1 MPFKMDQKL
10 TIKFWLLLYENLL
23 PRSLKN
29 RPIWSHC
36 CHAMAVFIHAM
47 EHFISG
53 AQLDKLISPL
63 KLQSGIKAKALVL
76 TGWVCK
82 VDLRDSRY
90 LCLYRSYQ
98 CDQIWQNFATLA
110 NLGKSL
116 DIIWGFILYWAKIL
130 TELGIFYEIGQVFI
144 FVNGPISKR

>member
-63 KLQSGIKAKALVL
+63 KLQSGLFSLGGCVKL
-76 TGWVCK
+76 T
-82 VDLRDSRY
+82 
-90 LCLYRSYQ
+90 
-98 CDQIWQNFATLA
+98 
-110 NLGKSL
+110 
-116 DIIWGFILYWAKIL
+116 
-130 TELGIFYEIGQVFI
+130 YEIVGIYAFIVPTSVTRFGKISPLWQILASLWILFEGLFCIGQKF
-144 FVNGPISKR
+144 